1 MEPKNKTERKKTFYS
16 FLLLFFL
23 STVII
28 VLLAFSSTRVPI
40 KVNSLLQKQVEV
52 SDHERE
58 FSINFLSQMTN
69 IVNLLDSINA
79 TSSNSADLID
89 GQISIGVQKLSIVT
103 DMDSVIQNKELYRS
117 VIINLNDLQRA
128 KKQLRKS
135 TEGSGDINSL
145 KRDNE
150 LLDNKLQD
158 CKDKNDQLTI
168 QLVQASKH

>member
-16 FLLLFFL
+16 FLLLFLL
-23 STVII
+23 STAII
-28 VLLAFSSTRVPI
+28 VLLAFSSTRVPV

-58 FSINFLSQMTN
+58 FSINFLSQMTS
-69 IVNLLDSINA
+69 IVTLLDTVNA
-79 TSSNSADLID
+79 TTSSNAEVID
-89 GQISIGVQKLSIVT
+89 EKISMGLGKLTNIIET
-103 DMDSVIQNKELYRS
+103 DSVQSKELFRF
-117 VIINLNDLQRA
+117 VVQNLSDLQRA

-135 TEGSGDINSL
+135 TEGSSDINSL

-150 LLDNKLQD
+150 MLDNKLEE
-158 CKDKNDQLTI
+158 CKSKNDQLTL

>member
-1 MEPKNKTERKKTFYS
+1 MEPKNKTERKRTFYS

-23 STVII
+23 STAII
-28 VLLAFSSTRVPI
+28 ILLAFSSTRVPV

-58 FSINFLSQMTN
+58 FSINFLSQMTG
-69 IVNLLDSINA
+69 IVSLLDTVNA
-79 TSSNSADLID
+79 TASTNADQID
-89 GQISIGVQKLSIVT
+89 GQISMGIQKLTIMIE
-103 DMDSVIQNKELYRS
+103 MDSVQNKELYSS
-117 VIINLNDLQRA
+117 VLINLSDLQRA

-150 LLDNKLQD
+150 NLENKLQD

>member
-1 MEPKNKTERKKTFYS
+1 MEPKNKAERKKTFYS

-23 STVII
+23 STAII
-28 VLLAFSSTRVPI
+28 VLLAFSSTRVPV

-58 FSINFLSQMTN
+58 FSINFLSQMTG
-69 IVNLLDSINA
+69 IVSLLDTINA
-79 TSSNSADLID
+79 TASSNADQID
-89 GQISIGVQKLSIVT
+89 GQISLGVQKLTILI
-103 DMDSVIQNKELYRS
+103 DMDSVQNKELYRS
-117 VIINLNDLQRA
+117 VVLNLSDLQRA

-145 KRDNE
+145 KRENE
-150 LLDNKLQD
+150 NLENKLQD
-158 CKDKNDQLTI
+158 CKDKNDLLTI

>member
-23 STVII
+23 STAII
-28 VLLAFSSTRVPI
+28 VLLAFSSTRVPV

-58 FSINFLSQMTN
+58 FSINFLSQMTG
-69 IVNLLDSINA
+69 IVSLLDTINA
-79 TSSNSADLID
+79 TTSSNADLID
-89 GQISIGVQKLSIVT
+89 GQISMGVQKLTILI
-103 DMDSVIQNKELYRS
+103 DMDSVQNKELYRS
-117 VIINLNDLQRA
+117 VVLNLSDLQRA

-135 TEGSGDINSL
+135 TEGSSDINSL

-150 LLDNKLQD
+150 NLENKLED
-158 CKDKNDQLTI
+158 CKNKNDQLQI
-168 QLVQASKH
+168 QLIQASKH

>member
-1 MEPKNKTERKKTFYS
+1 MEPKNKVERKKTFYS

-23 STVII
+23 STAII
-28 VLLAFSSTRVPI
+28 VGLAFSSTRVPI
-40 KVNSLLQKQVEV
+40 KVNSLLQKQVEA

-69 IVNLLDSINA
+69 IAILLDTINA
-79 TSSNSADLID
+79 TSSNSADVID
-89 GQISIGVQKLSIVT
+89 GKISMGVQKLTILI
-103 DMDSVIQNKELYRS
+103 DMDSVQNKELYRS
-117 VIINLNDLQRA
+117 VLQNLSDLQLA

-135 TEGSGDINSL
+135 TEGGSDINSL

-150 LLDNKLQD
+150 NLENKLQD

>member
-1 MEPKNKTERKKTFYS
+1 MEPKNKTERKRTFYS

-23 STVII
+23 STAII
-28 VLLAFSSTRVPI
+28 ILLAFSSTRVPV

-52 SDHERE
+52 SDHEKE
-58 FSINFLSQMTN
+58 FSINFLSQMTS
-69 IVNLLDSINA
+69 IVSLLDTVNA
-79 TSSNSADLID
+79 TASTNADQID
-89 GQISIGVQKLSIVT
+89 GQISMGIQKLTIMIE
-103 DMDSVIQNKELYRS
+103 MDSVQNKELYSS
-117 VIINLNDLQRA
+117 VLINLSDLQRA

-150 LLDNKLQD
+150 NLENKLQD

>member
-1 MEPKNKTERKKTFYS
+1 MEPKNKAERKKTFYS

-23 STVII
+23 STAII
-28 VLLAFSSTRVPI
+28 VLLAFSSTRVPV

-58 FSINFLSQMTN
+58 FSINFLSQMTS
-69 IVNLLDSINA
+69 VVSLLDTINA
-79 TSSNSADLID
+79 TASNNADLID
-89 GQISIGVQKLSIVT
+89 GQISMGVQKLTILI
-103 DMDSVIQNKELYRS
+103 DMDSVQNKELYRS
-117 VIINLNDLQRA
+117 VVLNLSDLQRA

-135 TEGSGDINSL
+135 TEGDGDINSL

-150 LLDNKLQD
+150 NLENKLQD
-158 CKDKNDQLTI
+158 CKDKNDLLTI

>member
-23 STVII
+23 STAII

-58 FSINFLSQMTN
+58 FSINFLSQMTG
-69 IVNLLDSINA
+69 IVSLLDTINA
-79 TSSNSADLID
+79 TASSNADLID
-89 GQISIGVQKLSIVT
+89 GQISLGVQKLTILI
-103 DMDSVIQNKELYRS
+103 DMDSVQNKELYRS
-117 VIINLNDLQRA
+117 VVLNLSDLQRA

-135 TEGSGDINSL
+135 TEGDTDINGL
-145 KRDNE
+145 KRENE
-150 LLDNKLQD
+150 NLENKLD
-158 CKDKNDQLTI
+158 ECKSKNDLLQI
-168 QLVQASKH
+168 QLIQASKH

>member
-23 STVII
+23 STAII
-28 VLLAFSSTRVPI
+28 VLLAFSSTRVPV

-52 SDHERE
+52 SDHEKE
-58 FSINFLSQMTN
+58 FSINFLSQMTS
-69 IVNLLDSINA
+69 IVSLLDTVNA
-79 TSSNSADLID
+79 TASTNADQID
-89 GQISIGVQKLSIVT
+89 GQISMGIQKLTIMIE
-103 DMDSVIQNKELYRS
+103 MDSVQNKELYSS
-117 VIINLNDLQRA
+117 VLINLSDLQRA

-135 TEGSGDINSL
+135 TEGSGDISSL

-150 LLDNKLQD
+150 NLENKLQD

>member
-23 STVII
+23 STAII

-58 FSINFLSQMTN
+58 FSINFLSQMTG
-69 IVNLLDSINA
+69 IVSLLDTINA
-79 TSSNSADLID
+79 TASSNADLID
-89 GQISIGVQKLSIVT
+89 GQISLGVQKLTILI
-103 DMDSVIQNKELYRS
+103 DMDSVQNKELYRS
-117 VIINLNDLQRA
+117 VVLNLSDLQRA

-135 TEGSGDINSL
+135 TEGDTDINGL
-145 KRDNE
+145 KRENE
-150 LLDNKLQD
+150 NLENKLD
-158 CKDKNDQLTI
+158 ECKNKNDLLQI
-168 QLVQASKH
+168 QLIQASKH